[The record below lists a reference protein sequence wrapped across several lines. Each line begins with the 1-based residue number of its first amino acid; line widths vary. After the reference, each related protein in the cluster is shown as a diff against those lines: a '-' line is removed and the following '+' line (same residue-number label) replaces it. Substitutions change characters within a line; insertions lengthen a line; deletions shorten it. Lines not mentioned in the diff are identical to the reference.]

1 MALYTSNSRYSK
13 TVGAQTAERSAP
25 SASRYTLYTVRQSD
39 TLESIAAR
47 VLGSTDR
54 YWELAD
60 LNPQIKFPL
69 DITMGDVIRLPV

>member
-13 TVGAQTAERSAP
+13 TVGAQTAERSTP
-25 SASRYTLYTVRQSD
+25 STSRYTLYTVRQGD